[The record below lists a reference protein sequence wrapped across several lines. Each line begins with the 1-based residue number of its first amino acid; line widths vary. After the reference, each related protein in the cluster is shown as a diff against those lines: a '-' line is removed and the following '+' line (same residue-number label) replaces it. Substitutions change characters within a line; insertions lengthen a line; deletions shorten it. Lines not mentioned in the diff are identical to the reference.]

1 MFEFGYSCFLI
12 CQIYSITMY
21 SIIIIIVAIG
31 IILGSIE
38 LNLPLM
44 KKGICYSSYM
54 VGPVVI

>member
-1 MFEFGYSCFLI
+1 
-12 CQIYSITMY
+12 MY

-54 VGPVVI
+54 VVPVAI